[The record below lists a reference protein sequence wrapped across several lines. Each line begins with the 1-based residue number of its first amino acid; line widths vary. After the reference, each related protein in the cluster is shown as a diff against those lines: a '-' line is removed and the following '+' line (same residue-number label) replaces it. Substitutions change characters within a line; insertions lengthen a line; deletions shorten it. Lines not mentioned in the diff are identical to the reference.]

1 MSLRLG
7 QDRQKDVLGLEGGPA
22 FSCPLLCASTF

>member
-7 QDRQKDVLGLEGGPA
+7 QDRQKDVMGLEGGSV
-22 FSCPLLCASTF
+22 FSRPLLCVQTS